1 MDTSNPVLSGL
12 IRKRQEVAGEL
23 EAAYG
28 RISALTVALS
38 NLDGAIRLFAPET
51 ALEEIA
57 PRQVRYAAQPGEIS
71 RKIREALRDA
81 EQPLTVRDITIHVM
95 AARHMNPED
104 RGAFLMMQKRVM
116 ASLRNMQ
123 LSGAVQSHRE
133 PGSHLRWAL
142 SETG

>member
-38 NLDGAIRLFAPET
+38 NLDGAIHLFAPET

-57 PRQVRYAAQPGEIS
+57 PKQVRYAAQPGEIS
-71 RKIREALRDA
+71 RKIREALREA
-81 EQPLTVRDITIHVM
+81 GQPLTVRDITMHVM
-95 AARHMNPED
+95 VARHMNPED
-104 RGAFLMMQKRVM
+104 RGAFLMMQKRIM

-123 LSGAVQSHRE
+123 LGGAVQSRRE

-142 SETG
+142 SEVS

>member
-1 MDTSNPVLSGL
+1 METTSPVLSGL

-28 RISALTVALS
+28 CISALTVALS

-51 ALEEIA
+51 ALKEIA
-57 PRQVRYAAQPGEIS
+57 PKQVRYAAQPGEIS
-71 RKIREALRDA
+71 RKIREVLREA
-81 EQPLTVRDITIHVM
+81 GEPLTARDITLQVM
-95 AARHMNPED
+95 VARHMNLED

-123 LSGAVQSHRE
+123 LGGAIQSRRE
-133 PGSHLRWAL
+133 PGSHLRWR
-142 SETG
+142 